1 MKRDEFNNNDIVIDA
16 VVEYIYQ
23 KWLVERVLLVI
34 YTDREFHCITLM
46 YKNNNSTN
54 LVSALLEW

>member
-34 YTDREFHCITLM
+34 YTDREFHCIT
-46 YKNNNSTN
+46 YTYTCG
-54 LVSALLEW
+54 